1 MFSSVLRTN
10 SQSVILFFFFLTFLA
25 EIYLY
30 IVGKESP
37 CNAGNPRLIPR
48 SGRSPGKGNGNPFQ
62 YSSLENP
69 KDRGAWWAIV
79 HGVARVGHDLVTKP
93 RHQVFYA
100 LFEFYVSLSDVLL
113 HKPIH
118 DT

>member
-1 MFSSVLRTN
+1 M
-10 SQSVILFFFFLTFLA
+10 
-25 EIYLY
+25 
-30 IVGKESP
+30 
-37 CNAGNPRLIPR
+37 
-48 SGRSPGKGNGNPFQ
+48 
-62 YSSLENP
+62 
-69 KDRGAWWAIV
+69 DRGAWRAIV

>member
-1 MFSSVLRTN
+1 MLKLLLKKKRKNKSLN
-10 SQSVILFFFFLTFLA
+10 FFKKLTTVTFGVKELTEEHRTFLA

-79 HGVARVGHDLVTKP
+79 HGVARVGHDLATKP
-93 RHQVFYA
+93 PPHI
-100 LFEFYVSLSDVLL
+100 
-113 HKPIH
+113 P
-118 DT
+118 